1 MLVLQVAATGF
12 GAIGLLILFCALVFA
27 RRTPMREQSIAI
39 GIILIWLGCGLG
51 MFCFADVFFG
61 RNELTEWRQTLAQK
75 EKIRVGFDLDGTL
88 IFSRAN
94 FTKAFAQTKP
104 LSPECYALVNGSDEA
119 YSKIRTPVKK
129 ILDKHRTRG
138 DEIFVVTSRGPKNGD
153 KLKEYL
159 SFNFGVL
166 PENVFFST
174 DDKTEVLKSLKLN
187 LFYGDF
193 DLDITS
199 AQNEGAIPY
208 RILLG
213 EAEYQKP
220 EKYNPGKFGETI
232 IPGTEWVEP
241 GKEDWNATI
250 GESERLGNSTYYGDL
265 ALFLFA
271 GLWGAAAI
279 GAWIYRVIRKKEN
292 SEMN

>member
-1 MLVLQVAATGF
+1 MWIFKHVWF
-12 GAIGLLILFCALVFA
+12 YIGLLALATVGYCVA
-27 RRTPMREQSIAI
+27 VT
-39 GIILIWLGCGLG
+39 IWPRPPLE
-51 MFCFADVFFG
+51 AWQEAFG
-61 RNELTEWRQTLAQK
+61 DE
-75 EKIRVGFDLDGTL
+75 EKLRVGFDLDGTL
-88 IFSRAN
+88 VFSRPTFAR
-94 FTKAFAQTKP
+94 AFEQTKP
-104 LSPECYALVNGSDEA
+104 LSPECYALVNSSDEA

>member
-1 MLVLQVAATGF
+1 MKVFKNVWLYIGLLALT
-12 GAIGLLILFCALVFA
+12 AIGLCGAIVFWPRPPLEA
-27 RRTPMREQSIAI
+27 WQES
-39 GIILIWLGCGLG
+39 
-51 MFCFADVFFG
+51 FG
-61 RNELTEWRQTLAQK
+61 DE
-75 EKIRVGFDLDGTL
+75 EKLRVGFDLDGTL

-129 ILDKHRTRG
+129 ILDKHRVRG
-138 DEIFVVTSRGPKNGD
+138 DEIFVVTSRGPENAD

-166 PENVFFST
+166 PENVLFST

-199 AQNEGAIPY
+199 AQNAGAIPY

-241 GKEDWNATI
+241 GRENWNATI

-265 ALFLFA
+265 FMFTIVGMWVAV
-271 GLWGAAAI
+271 GI
-279 GAWIYRVIRKKEN
+279 GAWIYLKVQKRKERKAQEAT
-292 SEMN
+292 